1 MQNDSN
7 EDEFGPPPQH
17 GRLWPR
23 LWRGM
28 KLRCPRCGQGKLFRS
43 YLKPVACCSNCDQA
57 WGHVRA
63 DLAPAWA
70 AMTLAAHITVLIWHF
85 FFWRTDMPDW
95 QLISALAAIATFIC
109 LASLPPMKGLFMAI
123 VWVKGTTDS

>member
-7 EDEFGPPPQH
+7 KEGFGPPPQH
-17 GRLWPR
+17 DRIWPR
-23 LWRGM
+23 LWKGM

-43 YLKPVACCSNCDQA
+43 YLKPVEHCSNCNQR
-57 WGHVRA
+57 WGNVRA

-85 FFWRTDMPDW
+85 FFWKTEMPDW
-95 QLISALAAIATFIC
+95 QLTLILGAISTFIC
-109 LASLPPMKGLFMAI
+109 LAALPPMKGLFMAI
-123 VWVKGTTDS
+123 IWAKGTTDS

>member
-7 EDEFGPPPQH
+7 EPNFGPPPQH

-23 LWRGM
+23 LWKGM
-28 KLRCPRCGQGKLFRS
+28 KLRCPSCGQGKLFRS
-43 YLKPVACCSNCDQA
+43 YLKPVEHCSNCNQR
-57 WGHVRA
+57 WGNVRA

-70 AMTLAAHITVLIWHF
+70 AMTLAAHITVLFWHF
-85 FFWRTDMPDW
+85 FFWKTEMPDW
-95 QLISALAAIATFIC
+95 QLTFILGAIATFIS

-123 VWVKGTTDS
+123 IWAKGTTDS